1 MSKNLVIVESPAKA
15 KTIERY
21 LGKDFQVLAS
31 YGHVRDLIPKVG
43 AVDPE
48 HNFAMKY
55 QLIEK
60 NQKHLEKIAKAVKKA
75 STLYLA
81 TDPDREGEAI
91 SWHVHS
97 VLKERGLLDDKEVSR
112 VVFHEITKRAIQDA
126 LNNPRELSEDL
137 INAQQARRALD
148 NLYGF
153 NLSPLLW
160 KLVPGAKSA
169 GRVQSP
175 ALRLIVEREDEI
187 SAFKSREYW
196 TIGATAEHEKESI
209 NARLA
214 KYGGERTEQFSFTDE
229 KTVREVEQ
237 IIKETADGILTVA
250 KVEKKQRRRNPA
262 APFTTST
269 LQQEASRK
277 LGFSAQKTMMTAQR
291 LYQGID
297 VGDESVGLITYMRTD
312 SVTLAGEAI
321 AELRTLIEERYG
333 QESLPD
339 KPRTYTTKA
348 RNAQEAH
355 EAVRPTSAARIPA
368 ELKSRLDSDQYR
380 LYELIWKRTVACQMS
395 PAVFDTVRLDLIA
408 GKAREGDI
416 SFRATGSVL
425 VKPGYMI
432 LYQEG
437 TDDTPQNDQDRV
449 LPPLKENDRLALK
462 ELVSEQHF
470 TEPPP
475 RYSEATLVKA
485 LEEYGIGRPSTY
497 ASIISTL
504 RNREYVEIESRRF
517 IPTDVGKVVNRFLTE
532 YFSQYVDYEFTAKM
546 EDSLDAVSRG
556 EGEWIP
562 VLQDFWKPFNELIEH
577 TETSVTREQAS
588 QARSLGDDPKTGRPM
603 TVRMAR
609 YGPVIQIGTKDDEEK
624 PLFAGLR
631 PGQKMD
637 TITREEALEL
647 FKLPRQLGST
657 PDGDLVS
664 ANIGRFGPYVR
675 YGDKFVSIR
684 EDDPYTIALPRAL
697 EIIEEKN
704 ILDAKR
710 LIQDFPDAGIRV
722 LDGRYGPYV
731 TDGKKNARVPKDKE
745 GGAEATRARAEKLT
759 LDECK
764 AMIDAAPERK
774 GRRGFKK
781 AGGKKKTAVTK
792 RTTTSKKTPAR
803 KTSRK
808 KAKKASRKKT
818 AAKKSA
824 PERSQTDPTKVD
836 GINPVEGPVEDS

>member
-31 YGHVRDLIPKVG
+31 YGHVRDLIPKEG

-60 NQKHLEKIAKAVKKA
+60 NRKHLEKIAKAVKKA
-75 STLYLA
+75 SALYLA

-97 VLKERGLLDDKEVSR
+97 VLKERGLLDDKEVRR

-497 ASIISTL
+497 ANIISTL

-517 IPTDVGKVVNRFLTE
+517 IPTDVGKVLNRFLTE
-532 YFSQYVDYEFTAKM
+532 YFSQYVDYEFTARM

-562 VLQDFWKPFNELIEH
+562 VLQDFWKPFNGLIEH

-609 YGPVIQIGTKDDEEK
+609 YGPIIQIGTKDDEEK

-675 YGDKFVSIR
+675 YGDKFVSIK

-697 EIIEEKN
+697 EVIEEKK

-781 AGGKKKTAVTK
+781 AGGKKKTTVTK

-808 KAKKASRKKT
+808 KARRKKT

-824 PERSQTDPTKVD
+824 PERSQTGPIKVD
-836 GINPVEGPVEDS
+836 GIDPVEDS

>member
-31 YGHVRDLIPKVG
+31 YGHVRDLIPKEG

-60 NQKHLEKIAKAVKKA
+60 NRKHLEKIAKAVKKA
-75 STLYLA
+75 SALYLA

-97 VLKERGLLDDKEVSR
+97 VLKERGLLDDKEVRR

-196 TIGATAEHEKESI
+196 TIGATAEHEKESV

-297 VGDESVGLITYMRTD
+297 VGNESVGLITYMRTD

-408 GKAREGDI
+408 GKAREEDI

-497 ASIISTL
+497 ANIISTL

-517 IPTDVGKVVNRFLTE
+517 IPTDVGKVLNRFLTE
-532 YFSQYVDYEFTAKM
+532 YFSQYVDYEFTARM

-562 VLQDFWKPFNELIEH
+562 VLQDFWKPFNGLIEH

-609 YGPVIQIGTKDDEEK
+609 YGPIIQIGTKDDEEK

-647 FKLPRQLGST
+647 YKLPRQLGST

-675 YGDKFVSIR
+675 YGDKFVSIK

-697 EIIEEKN
+697 QVIEEKK

-781 AGGKKKTAVTK
+781 AGGKKKTTVTK

-808 KAKKASRKKT
+808 KAKKASRKKNT
-818 AAKKSA
+818 AKKSE
-824 PERSQTDPTKVD
+824 PERSQTGPTKVD
-836 GINPVEGPVEDS
+836 GIDPVEGPVEDS

>member
-31 YGHVRDLIPKVG
+31 YGHVRDLIPKEG

-48 HNFAMKY
+48 HNFAMTY

-60 NQKHLEKIAKAVKKA
+60 NRTHLEKIAKAVKKA
-75 STLYLA
+75 SALYLA

-97 VLKERGLLDDKEVSR
+97 VLKERGLLDDKEVRR

-229 KTVREVEQ
+229 KTVREVER
-237 IIKETADGILTVA
+237 IIEETADGILTVA

-462 ELVSEQHF
+462 ELASEQHF

-497 ASIISTL
+497 ANIISTL

-517 IPTDVGKVVNRFLTE
+517 IPTDVGKVLNRFLTE
-532 YFSQYVDYEFTAKM
+532 YFSQYVDYEFTARM

-562 VLQDFWKPFNELIEH
+562 VLQDFWKPFNGLIEH

-675 YGDKFVSIR
+675 YGDKFVSIK

-697 EIIEEKN
+697 EVIEEKK

-731 TDGKKNARVPKDKE
+731 TDGNKNARVPKEKGE
-745 GGAEATRARAEKLT
+745 EAEAIRARAEKLT

-781 AGGKKKTAVTK
+781 ARGKKKTTASK

-803 KTSRK
+803 KASRK

-824 PERSQTDPTKVD
+824 PESSQTSPAKVG
-836 GINPVEGPVEDS
+836 GIDPVEGPVEDS